1 MPTCDHCG
9 AEVPPGRGHEV
20 ADQLFCDVSC
30 LERFQVTG
38 ETASAD
44 D

>member
-9 AEVPPGRGHEV
+9 EDVPPGRGHE
-20 ADQLFCDVSC
+20 AEECLFCDVSC
-30 LERFQVTG
+30 LERFHVGSEQV
-38 ETASAD
+38 SAD